1 MFLEVEE
8 QSIASPFF
16 GVGLSVRLDL
26 AVALRT
32 LFLFLE

>member
-8 QSIASPFF
+8 QSISSFF

-32 LFLFLE
+32 LFLLLE